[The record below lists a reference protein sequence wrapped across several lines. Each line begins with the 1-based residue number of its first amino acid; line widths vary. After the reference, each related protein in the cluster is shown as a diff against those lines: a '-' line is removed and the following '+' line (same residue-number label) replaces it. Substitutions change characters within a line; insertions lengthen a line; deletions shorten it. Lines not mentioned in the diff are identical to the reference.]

1 MEDREDHDLFAVDH
15 EEHRV
20 RESLHERAPDPT
32 MHLRVSRRERL
43 HAGQGGVDG
52 RDLPFAETFA
62 LGLVPPTCALDV
74 LADSRT

>member
-1 MEDREDHDLFAVDH
+1 
-15 EEHRV
+15 
-20 RESLHERAPDPT
+20 